1 MKKPSY
7 KCYERGG
14 LVEFLLETHTKFA
27 RGKAGRR
34 ATTKAHG
41 LYAFRHTSVAWC
53 NFAYFGPRQDYDLCR
68 DLLFSERHPSRTVKA
83 RAKKAVM
90 RRVQDALNTNK
101 KAFFNRLAVSVGAV
115 QKAPFDPLGV
125 ALGLAY
131 KEHERIHGPDSE
143 PLPVQL
149 VEKAR
154 DFFEVTTGP
163 QFESLR
169 VSLTTKATRLLGNT
183 PTRSTNTGRTARWVG
198 QLQ

>member
-27 RGKAGRR
+27 RGKAGRPG
-34 ATTKAHG
+34 TTKAHG
-41 LYAFRHTSVAWC
+41 FYAFRHPSDAWC
-53 NFAYFGPRQDYDLCR
+53 HSAYFGPRQDYDLCR
-68 DLLFSERHPSRTVKA
+68 DLLFSDLHPSRMVKA
-83 RAKKAVM
+83 RAKKAVI

-101 KAFFNRLAVSVGAV
+101 KAFFIRLADSVGAV

-125 ALGLAY
+125 ALGLAF

-149 VEKAR
+149 VEKAE
-154 DFFEVTTGP
+154 DFFDMKNAKERDSVRA
-163 QFESLR
+163 SLF
-169 VSLTTKATRLLGNT
+169 
-183 PTRSTNTGRTARWVG
+183 RTAKNTLRT
-198 QLQ
+198 LA